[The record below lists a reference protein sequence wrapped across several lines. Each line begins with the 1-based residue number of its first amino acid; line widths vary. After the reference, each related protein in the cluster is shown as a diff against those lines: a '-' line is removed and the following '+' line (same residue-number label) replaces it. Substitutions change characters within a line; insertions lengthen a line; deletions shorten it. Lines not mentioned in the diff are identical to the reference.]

1 MQLCQKHKA
10 FSRFF
15 TAFLKSRLYFQYF
28 DKNDD
33 AHRLCNFEITH
44 SESVVRKFVK
54 DPVSENPSTSKML
67 NVPKH
72 CWNLHHSTFII
83 FIDHCQV
90 NWVGKSLCYWHGKCN
105 YLRNKKH
112 FPNFLLHFQNLDQI
126 LNILRKNMTLMYFV
140 ISKMPTPKTWS
151 DKCLKSQVWENHL
164 TSNMVHLPKH
174 CWNLHH
180 STFIIFTEQCQ
191 VNWVGKRLSYWHAK
205 SWDCLL
211 THWLPMK
218 RILFLLETI

>member
-28 DKNDD
+28 DKKDD

-67 NVPKH
+67 NVPNH

-90 NWVGKSLCYWHGKCN
+90 NWVGKSL
-105 YLRNKKH
+105 
-112 FPNFLLHFQNLDQI
+112 
-126 LNILRKNMTLMYFV
+126 
-140 ISKMPTPKTWS
+140 
-151 DKCLKSQVWENHL
+151 
-164 TSNMVHLPKH
+164 
-174 CWNLHH
+174 
-180 STFIIFTEQCQ
+180 
-191 VNWVGKRLSYWHAK
+191 
-205 SWDCLL
+205 LL
-211 THWLPMK
+211 TWQMQLSKKQKTFSQFFTAFSKSRSDFEHFEKEYDPHVFCNFENVDSK
-218 RILFLLETI
+218 NVVR